1 MWSYML
7 VGWEGS
13 TADTCVLRDAIAR
26 DDGLRVPHG
35 NMDSGTADQ
44 LLKPLRNWNDK
55 GRKGW
60 SLHEEQVLSEAMK
73 KIMHEGW
80 KTENGFKMG
89 YLNLLFTYMKQV
101 FPNTDLKPE
110 PHINSRITVWKR
122 NYHSLFEMLKNTG
135 VGLDS
140 TTKMIEAT
148 NEQWDA
154 FMKRDPNTRLM
165 RSKSWPLYD
174 DWCEIFGQSR
184 ATSGAGVSH
193 LRPTTPPPSFSAN
206 IDVDE
211 ASNKVGDETQ
221 DESESPSGHAQTG
234 ESNDMG
240 KTSSGR
246 KRKTPLP
253 VDPMVCVV
261 QNLCDTASNRLSKI
275 TQRIGHDQ
283 DMSTA
288 RKMIY
293 SSVSKMNI
301 LTLQEKL
308 RATTLI
314 ARNAEDIDV
323 FFSLSDTD
331 RMEWVTMLLNG
342 DI

>member
-1 MWSYML
+1 ML
-7 VGWEGS
+7 SDNVNLII
-13 TADTCVLRDAIAR
+13 DYVN
-26 DDGLRVPHG
+26 G

-44 LLKPLRNWNDK
+44 VLKPLRNRNDK
-55 GRKGW
+55 GRRGW

-73 KIMHEGW
+73 KTMREGW
-80 KTENGFKMG
+80 KTENGFKTG
-89 YLNLLFTYMKQV
+89 YLNLLFTYMKQ
-101 FPNTDLKPE
+101 
-110 PHINSRITVWKR
+110 
-122 NYHSLFEMLKNTG
+122 NTG

-165 RSKSWPLYD
+165 KSKSWPL
-174 DWCEIFGQSR
+174 
-184 ATSGAGVSH
+184 
-193 LRPTTPPPSFSAN
+193 AN

-211 ASNKVGDETQ
+211 ASNKVWDETQ

-253 VDPMVCVV
+253 ADPMVCVV
-261 QNLCDTASNRLSKI
+261 QNLCDTASNRLGEI
-275 TQRIGHDQ
+275 AQRIGHDQ
-283 DMSTA
+283 DMFTA

-293 SSVSKMNI
+293 SSVSKMNM

-308 RATTLI
+308 CATALI
-314 ARNAEDIDV
+314 ARNTEDIDV
-323 FFSLSDTD
+323 FFSLLDTD